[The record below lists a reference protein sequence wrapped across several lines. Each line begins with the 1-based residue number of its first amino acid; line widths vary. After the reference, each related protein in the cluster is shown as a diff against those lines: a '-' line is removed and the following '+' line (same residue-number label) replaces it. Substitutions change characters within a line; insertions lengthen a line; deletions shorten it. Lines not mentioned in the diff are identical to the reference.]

1 MDTKRIGDA
10 GLHGWKGRVAERA
23 ADVAD
28 RRTPAS
34 GDQVRAALAIAFFL
48 FSLVYVLRTIAE
60 LARQERS

>member
-1 MDTKRIGDA
+1 VDTKLIGDA

-28 RRTPAS
+28 RKTPAS
-34 GDQVRAALAIAFFL
+34 GDQVRAIFAVAFFL

-60 LARQERS
+60 LARRRRS

>member
-1 MDTKRIGDA
+1 DA

>member
-1 MDTKRIGDA
+1 MDTKLIGDA

-28 RRTPAS
+28 RKTPAS
-34 GDQVRAALAIAFFL
+34 GDQVRAALAVTFFL

-60 LARQERS
+60 LARRRRS

>member
-23 ADVAD
+23 ADTAD
-28 RRTPAS
+28 RKTPAS
-34 GDQVRAALAIAFFL
+34 GDQVRAAFAIAFFL

-60 LARQERS
+60 LARQHRS